1 VVSNHFVIEQN
12 DDALGVGAHQ
22 NHPAGGPRVDAV
34 AIVIGHDQAGG
45 GGAHRL
51 LDKAVERPAQLDQ
64 ARPLILE
71 YLPDHAVLELRMLGS
86 FGVGDALIFQPGVE
100 LG

>member
-1 VVSNHFVIEQN
+1 MPGIVDDLVVPELAGVVGHHRVVEQN

-45 GGAHRL
+45 RGAHRL
-51 LDKAVERPAQLDQ
+51 LDKAVERPA
-64 ARPLILE
+64 
-71 YLPDHAVLELRMLGS
+71 
-86 FGVGDALIFQPGVE
+86 
-100 LG
+100 